1 MDYSRII
8 DLIKESDFVEFADYG
23 DGIADE
29 WIDKAETR
37 LGLKLPDSY
46 KWWLKCYSGGEI
58 SGEEIYSIYEMD
70 FDSVNGGDIVYMS
83 IVNGRNGGGKERLFV
98 CEAPGAG
105 ESFYFDTDDGLNDG
119 EYPVYRLDLYNK
131 TSSLYAK
138 NFIEFLEER
147 IISFG

>member
-8 DLIKESDFVEFADYG
+8 NLIKESDYVEFADYG

-29 WIDKAETR
+29 WIYKAEAR

-70 FDSVNGGDIVYMS
+70 FDSVRGG
-83 IVNGRNGGGKERLFV
+83 
-98 CEAPGAG
+98 
-105 ESFYFDTDDGLNDG
+105 
-119 EYPVYRLDLYNK
+119 YRLYVN
-131 TSSLYAK
+131 
-138 NFIEFLEER
+138 R
-147 IISFG
+147 

>member
-29 WIDKAETR
+29 WIYKAETR
-37 LGLKLPDSY
+37 LALKLPDSY

-70 FDSVNGGDIVYMS
+70 FDSVCGGDIVYMS
-83 IVNGRNGGGKERLFV
+83 IVNGRNGLCGKDRLFI
-98 CEAPGAG
+98 CEPPGAG
-105 ESFYFDTDDGLNDG
+105 SHFISPQAMVLMMGSILFIGLIFLIKLL
-119 EYPVYRLDLYNK
+119 VCMRKIL
-131 TSSLYAK
+131 SS
-138 NFIEFLEER
+138 
-147 IISFG
+147 S

>member
-8 DLIKESDFVEFADYG
+8 NVIKESDFVEFADYG

-29 WIDKAETR
+29 WIYKAETR

-70 FDSVNGGDIVYMS
+70 FDSVRGGDIVYMS
-83 IVNGRNGGGKERLFV
+83 IVNGRNGCVGRRGYLSVNRRVQGNHFILPRTMVLMMGSILFTGLIFLIKLLV
-98 CEAPGAG
+98 CMRKIL
-105 ESFYFDTDDGLNDG
+105 S
-119 EYPVYRLDLYNK
+119 
-131 TSSLYAK
+131 
-138 NFIEFLEER
+138 
-147 IISFG
+147 IS

>member
-8 DLIKESDFVEFADYG
+8 NVIKESDFVEFADYG

-29 WIDKAETR
+29 WIYKAETR

-70 FDSVNGGDIVYMS
+70 FDSVRGGDIVYMS
-83 IVNGRNGGGKERLFV
+83 IVNGRNGCVGRRGYLSVNRRVQGNHFILPRTMVLMMGSTLFTGLIFLIKLLV
-98 CEAPGAG
+98 CMRKIL
-105 ESFYFDTDDGLNDG
+105 S
-119 EYPVYRLDLYNK
+119 
-131 TSSLYAK
+131 
-138 NFIEFLEER
+138 
-147 IISFG
+147 IS